1 MSEELNVATPATDQA
16 PVETTTVT
24 EPTVDT
30 SVLDNAVATAPE
42 APAAIEPVKAE
53 QATIEKVDAAAA
65 EQPPKTEEVP
75 SIPCS
80 IPQTPNQIIN
90 FEITDEVVEK
100 AIAAI
105 KKTHKSGPAMFQR
118 ELRISFAHANEL
130 IAHLASKGILGSAK
144 VSGPREI
151 LIELPPRNIPNR
163 KPAVQK
169 NGKPKM
175 TDEERTESWRKHLQE
190 IGHYTDAAFID
201 AMCQYA
207 QKNPGYNPR
216 AKWGSC
222 LVVMINRLHSQLLNR
237 IPKFTRDDGEF
248 VQKELM
254 RFFFEKP
261 LGDTPAKWVENYASN
276 MEQRE
281 AVSKFF
287 GINCSYREMRGQQ
300 KLVMTAIRDA
310 AWPNKDEEQRG
321 TGGTYAER
329 FHYFALCLVRF
340 CTDGFSEAIFGG
352 CYHSEPT
359 DEYVNRIGG
368 GRRPVAKR
376 DERFVNGKCALCGSD
391 VTKDSDGNDICSN
404 PICEYNIA
412 QVANDAPVN
421 FRRHE
426 RREAPQTDYNQMPS
440 PVGDTRR
447 QFKGKKRYDHQD
459 RNDNERAFDKSRKF
473 KKGGRYRVNDNDD
486 DAYTPGTIGGGQT
499 VATADNGTFTNNPFA
514 GLNITPALAEPAE
527 KLPEPPPEQPVV

>member
-1 MSEELNVATPATDQA
+1 MSEELNVAVPATDKA
-16 PVETTTVT
+16 PVEATTVS
-24 EPTVDT
+24 EKTVDT
-30 SVLDNAVATAPE
+30 NSLDNAVAVAPE
-42 APAAIEPVKAE
+42 APAAIEPAVAE
-53 QATIEKVDAAAA
+53 QAAIEKVDAAAA
-65 EQPPKTEEVP
+65 EQPPKSELPT
-75 SIPCS
+75 IPCS
-80 IPQTPNQIIN
+80 IPQTVTKLV
-90 FEITDEVVEK
+90 ITDEIEEK

-118 ELRISFAHANEL
+118 ELKISFTQADEL
-130 IAHLASKGILGSAK
+130 IVHLASKGILGEPKSGA
-144 VSGPREI
+144 GPREI
-151 LIELPPRNIPNR
+151 LIELPPRVQPNR

-175 TDEERTESWRKHLQE
+175 TDEERMEAWKKHLQE
-190 IGHYTDAAFID
+190 IGRYTDQAFID
-201 AMCQYA
+201 AMVAYA

-222 LVVMINRLHSQLLNR
+222 LIVMINRLHSQLLNR

-248 VQKELM
+248 IQKELM

-300 KLVMTAIRDA
+300 KICMTAIRDA

-340 CTDGFSEAIFGG
+340 CTDGFGEAIFGG
-352 CYHSEPT
+352 SYHNEPT

-368 GRRPVAKR
+368 GRRPIAKR
-376 DERFVNGKCALCGSD
+376 DGRFVNGKCELCGSD

-412 QVANDAPVN
+412 QVANDAPTS

-426 RREAPQTDYNQMPS
+426 RREAPQTDYSQMPS
-440 PVGDTRR
+440 PTGDTRR
-447 QFKGKKRYDHQD
+447 QFKGKKRYDHNRD
-459 RNDNERAFDKSRKF
+459 DNERAFDKSRKF
-473 KKGGRYRVNDNDD
+473 KKGGRYRVNDDD
-486 DAYTPGTIGGGQT
+486 DATYTSGSIGDGHT
-499 VATADNGTFTNNPFA
+499 VATVGNGEFVNNPFA
-514 GLNITPALAEPAE
+514 GLDLPTTTEPAE
-527 KLPEPPPEQPVV
+527 KLPESQSEQPVV